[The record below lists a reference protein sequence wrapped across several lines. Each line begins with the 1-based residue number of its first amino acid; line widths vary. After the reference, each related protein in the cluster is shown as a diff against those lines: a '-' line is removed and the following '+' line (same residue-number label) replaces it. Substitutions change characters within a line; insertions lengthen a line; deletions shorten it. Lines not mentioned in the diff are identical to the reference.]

1 MDEVGSGGV
10 RLPLW
15 VRGRQTDHRQEA
27 DWLALSRSESSTC
40 LLALVAESMSTLGI
54 FEMHIFG
61 FVAAVAAS
69 FALAGCVAN
78 QQVAEQDPMIWGRLD
93 CRRAEVEPAIAVENE
108 RVKAVCLPRAEAAA
122 IAGTSAMP
130 VGYGIG
136 GAIASGISQGI
147 ASNQIATKTLAS
159 CLAEHG
165 YLNRRRSE
173 HEAYCAAMAPPPPP
187 PPPLKPRSKQ
197 PPRQQAD
204 RVATVNPVA
213 PVARPASEPLYS
225 TTSSPPCSAEPHASE
240 SCSAQR

>member
-1 MDEVGSGGV
+1 
-10 RLPLW
+10 
-15 VRGRQTDHRQEA
+15 
-27 DWLALSRSESSTC
+27 
-40 LLALVAESMSTLGI
+40 
-54 FEMHIFG
+54 MHILG
-61 FVAAVAAS
+61 FVAAVAACL
-69 FALAGCVAN
+69 ALTGCVAN

-93 CRRAEVEPAIAVENE
+93 CRRAEIEPVIAVENE

-136 GAIASGISQGI
+136 GAIASGISRGI
-147 ASNQIATKTLAS
+147 ASNQIATNTLAS

-187 PPPLKPRSKQ
+187 PPSPQKPRSKQ
-197 PPRQQAD
+197 PPKQQAN
-204 RVATVNPVA
+204 RVTATVSQVA
-213 PVARPASEPLYS
+213 PVTPSVNEQLYS
-225 TTSSPPCSAEPHASE
+225 TTPTPPCSAEQHASE